1 MEEIEDKKLEKQVY
15 STYRQIASILLTLI
29 TIIIFFWKYLVLVP
43 VGIVALLG
51 SLTIFNMS
59 YSLFSIS
66 IVLTLAIDVRT
77 LYTYIRY
84 ILESFVNKKRVR
96 SIILAIILVG
106 VIALFKTQE
115 SFMNETFITLTYTI
129 LLVTGATIAPVIR
142 SILDIIKIWKKY
154 KKEKNDGKKS
164 KTKSIILTITVI
176 AVVVV
181 TQLFMG
187 ILSYALTTSTIHTIK
202 HYTFKEIFSV
212 KERKISDKELFEEN
226 TISNPHISES
236 QRNLNI
242 VFAPSSKLREDW
254 ITNIYKYNDRQ
265 KGASNYTF
273 RNDINLHSDEKVLSY
288 MKVCFQ
294 LDDDLANFIPVED
307 DEKNYNKID
316 SYLIASSVM
325 QITLKPGVELENNYY
340 TLRLNRYD
348 EDFNI
353 STDCKYIFEPVA
365 EVSKD
370 SEGRQVIYVNYDTYY
385 PLGELKNIELIL
397 GKE

>member
-1 MEEIEDKKLEKQVY
+1 MEEIEDKKLEKQIY
-15 STYRQIASILLTLI
+15 STYRQIASILLTIL

-59 YSLFSIS
+59 YSLFAIS
-66 IVLTLAIDVRT
+66 ILLTLAIDVRT

-129 LLVTGATIAPVIR
+129 LLVTGATIAPIIR
-142 SILDIIKIWKKY
+142 SILDIVKIWKKY
-154 KKEKNDGKKS
+154 KKEKNDGKKF

-181 TQLFMG
+181 TQFFMG

-212 KERKISDKELFEEN
+212 KEDKEISSEN
-226 TISNPHISES
+226 TILNPHISES

-254 ITNIYKYNDRQ
+254 ITNTYKYNDRQ

-273 RNDINLHSDEKVLSY
+273 RNDINLHSDEKVISY

-294 LDDDLANFIPVED
+294 LDDYLANFIPVED